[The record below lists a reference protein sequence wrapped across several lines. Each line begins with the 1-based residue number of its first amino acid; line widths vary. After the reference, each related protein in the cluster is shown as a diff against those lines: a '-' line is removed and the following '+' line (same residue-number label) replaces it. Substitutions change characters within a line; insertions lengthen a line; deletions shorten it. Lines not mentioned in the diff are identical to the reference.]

1 MVKLLSKKL
10 LSFIL
15 ALLIAFVF
23 CGCKNSSK
31 TSSEISASPVV
42 HTPDKGDNSLNGYRK
57 EAGTETEAVTAASS
71 KENSGTNSSTQSSA
85 GKFCA
90 NTNSKIYHYATCSFA
105 SKISSENYYSS
116 DSREDMINRGYRA
129 CKKCNADV
137 DKTEES
143 KAVISTQEA
152 SSAQENSSSPDSQA
166 VTSSTAPVSEE
177 SKTANENITTQC
189 EEDISVSYCVNTNT
203 KVFHYST
210 CSYAS
215 KIAEKNYHESNS
227 REEMESLGYRP
238 CKRCNP

>member
-10 LSFIL
+10 LSLIL

-23 CGCKNSSK
+23 CGCKNNNE

-42 HTPDKGDNSLNGYRK
+42 HIPDENDDSLNGYRK
-57 EAGTETEAVTAASS
+57 EIVTETETFTGASS
-71 KENSGTNSSTQSSA
+71 KESSGTNSSTQSSA

-90 NTNSKIYHYATCSFA
+90 NTNSKIYHYTTCSFA

-137 DKTEES
+137 NKIEDS
-143 KAVISTQEA
+143 KAVVSSNTELIN
-152 SSAQENSSSPDSQA
+152 SSAVSQA
-166 VTSSTAPVSEE
+166 VESTTSSVAENETARQITSTQ
-177 SKTANENITTQC
+177 SNENN
-189 EEDISVSYCVNTNT
+189 SASYCANTNT
-203 KVFHYST
+203 KVFHYTT

-215 KIAEKNYHESNS
+215 KIAEKNYYESNL
-227 REEMESLGYRP
+227 REEMESLGFRP